1 MYRIVIESMSF
12 INLYSVYSV
21 HIVKRFSTEEH
32 GAYKQ
37 SKKNCSII
45 IEQYIIMY

>member
-1 MYRIVIESMSF
+1 MVIESMSF
-12 INLYSVYSV
+12 INLYSTLHTCA
-21 HIVKRFSTEEH
+21 HIVKWFSTKEH

-37 SKKNCSII
+37 SKKNCPII